1 MHHVSSLKVL
11 VIIIVL
17 TFCGNASYAQPY
29 NQKLIAQLAEI
40 AKTDQQYR
48 DVPVNTAG
56 KKYGWNSPQVT
67 ELMHKQD
74 ALDIANLAKVEK
86 MIAQYGYPGKTL
98 VGEKYMS
105 TAFMVIQH
113 NDHEVQIKYLPLLTE
128 AANKG
133 ELNWSSLALMID
145 RVKTGNGEKQ
155 VYGSQLHDYNNI
167 RQLYPIEDEANVN
180 VRRAKIGLAPLQDY
194 LKTFNIVY
202 QVPTGSVNPNP
213 VSLYV
218 NQTQKHESPVE
229 LIGGDDALYGKLAYP
244 EEAKKNNVSG
254 SVTVELTIDKDGNT
268 KGLSVVK
275 GLGHGCD
282 EEALR
287 VMKDAKFTN
296 TTGGDHDIRMKLP
309 FPYKKD

>member
-1 MHHVSSLKVL
+1 MTFYKKAVFLILLSLC
-11 VIIIVL
+11 INT
-17 TFCGNASYAQPY
+17 TFAQSY
-29 NQKLIAQLAEI
+29 NQRLITQLAEI

-48 DVPVNTAG
+48 NVPVNAAG
-56 KKYGWNSPQVT
+56 KKYGWDSPQVN
-67 ELMHKQD
+67 ELMQKQSL
-74 ALDIANLAKVEK
+74 LDIANLAKVEK
-86 MIAQYGYPGKTL
+86 IIEQYGYPGKTL
-98 VGEKYMS
+98 VGERYMF
-105 TAFMVIQH
+105 TAFIVIQH
-113 NDHEVQIKYLPLLTE
+113 NDHEVQVKYLPLLTE
-128 AANKG
+128 AANTG

-145 RVKTGNGEKQ
+145 RVKTGNGQKQ
-155 VYGSQLHDYNNI
+155 VYGSQLHDHNNI

-180 VRRAKIGLAPLQDY
+180 VRRAKIGLAPLEDY

-202 QVPTGSVNPNP
+202 QVPTGSVNPNA

-254 SVTVELTIDKDGNT
+254 SVTVELTIDKEGNT
-268 KGLSVVK
+268 KSLSVVK

-287 VMKDAKFTN
+287 VLKDAKFTN

>member
-1 MHHVSSLKVL
+1 M
-11 VIIIVL
+11 
-17 TFCGNASYAQPY
+17 TFYKKAVFLILLSFCIHTVFAQNY
-29 NQKLIAQLAEI
+29 NQRLIAQLAEI

-48 DVPVNTAG
+48 DVPVRVAG
-56 KKYGWNSPQVT
+56 KKYGWNSLQVI

-74 ALDIANLAKVEK
+74 ALDNSNLAKVEK
-86 MIAQYGYPGKTL
+86 IIAQYGYPGKTL
-98 VGEKYMS
+98 VGEKYKS
-105 TAFMVIQH
+105 IAFIVIQH
-113 NDHEVQIKYLPLLTE
+113 NDHDVQVKYLPLLTE

-133 ELNWSSLALMID
+133 ELNWSSLALMLD

-155 VYGSQLHDYNNI
+155 VYGSQMLDHNNT

-180 VRRAKIGLAPLQDY
+180 VRRAKIGLPPLQDY
-194 LKTFNIVY
+194 LKKFDIIY
-202 QVPTGSVNPNP
+202 QVPTAGGNPNP

-218 NQTQKHESPVE
+218 NQSQKHESPVE
-229 LIGGDDALYGKLAYP
+229 LIGGDDALYSKLAYP

-254 SVTVELTIDKDGNT
+254 SVTVELTIDKEGNT

-287 VMKDAKFTN
+287 VMKAAKFTN
-296 TTGGDHDIRMKLP
+296 TTGDDHDIRMKLP

>member
-1 MHHVSSLKVL
+1 MTLYKKAVFLILLSFGIHTV
-11 VIIIVL
+11 
-17 TFCGNASYAQPY
+17 FAQSY
-29 NQKLIAQLAEI
+29 NQRLIAQLAEI

-48 DVPVNTAG
+48 NVPVNAAG
-56 KKYGWNSPQVT
+56 KKYGWDSPQVN
-67 ELMHKQD
+67 ELMQKQS

-86 MIAQYGYPGKTL
+86 LIAQYGYPGKTL
-98 VGEKYMS
+98 VGEKYKS
-105 TAFMVIQH
+105 TAFIVIQH
-113 NDHEVQIKYLPLLTE
+113 NDHEVQVKYLPMLTD

-167 RQLYPIEDEANVN
+167 RQLYPIDDEANVN
-180 VRRAKIGLAPLQDY
+180 VRRAKIGLSPLQDY
-194 LKTFNIVY
+194 LKNYNINY
-202 QVPTGSVNPNP
+202 QVPTANGNPNP

-229 LIGGDDALYGKLAYP
+229 LIGGDDALYSKLAYP

-254 SVTVELTIDKDGNT
+254 SVTVELTIDKEGNT

-287 VMKDAKFTN
+287 VMKAAKFTN